1 MSEMHSE
8 WLQLEQGLR
17 AWYARPGSAGPH
29 PGVVIFIEAFGVN
42 SHFQD
47 VAERFAK
54 AGYCAI
60 VPDIYHGKV
69 YAYSD
74 FEHAIGHLKTL
85 KDDMVMQEAGQAI
98 AELQK
103 RSEVHS
109 DAIGAIGFCM
119 GGRFAFMANAVH
131 ADKLGAAVAFYGA
144 GIAPDQD
151 SVGRRPLLDLVD
163 RMRAPLLLLYG
174 ADDTSITPE
183 EHGRIATAL
192 STAKKRYTLT
202 LFPGAPHGF
211 FADPRDSYRPE
222 AAAEG
227 WRLTLDH
234 FSHYLGR
241 PA

>member
-1 MSEMHSE
+1 MSEIHSE
-8 WLQLEQGLR
+8 WLQLENGPR
-17 AWYARPGSAGPH
+17 AWYARPGSNGPH

-42 SHFQD
+42 SHFQE

-60 VPDIYHGKV
+60 VPDLYHGKV
-69 YAYSD
+69 YEYAD
-74 FEHAIGHLKTL
+74 FDNAIGHLKTL
-85 KDDMVMQEAGQAI
+85 KDDLAMQEAGLAI

-103 RSEVHS
+103 RPEVMKH
-109 DAIGAIGFCM
+109 AIGAVGFCM

-131 ADKLGAAVAFYGA
+131 ADKLSAAVAFYGG
-144 GIAPDQD
+144 GIAPDKD
-151 SVGRRPLLDLVD
+151 PAGRQPLLHLVEQ
-163 RMRAPLLLLYG
+163 MRAPLLLLYG
-174 ADDTSITPE
+174 ADDHSITPE
-183 EHGRIATAL
+183 EHGRIAAAL

-234 FSHYLGR
+234 FSQHLGGQ
-241 PA
+241 A

>member
-1 MSEMHSE
+1 MSEIHSE
-8 WLQLEQGLR
+8 WLQLDQSLR
-17 AWYARPGSAGPH
+17 AWYARPGSPGPH

-60 VPDIYHGKV
+60 VPDLYHGKV
-69 YAYSD
+69 YEYSD
-74 FEHAIGHLKTL
+74 FENAIGHLKTL
-85 KDDMVMQEAGQAI
+85 KDDLAMQEAGLAI
-98 AELQK
+98 AELHK
-103 RSEVHS
+103 RPEVRS
-109 DAIGAIGFCM
+109 DAIGAVGFCM

-131 ADKLGAAVAFYGA
+131 ADKLGASVAFYGG

-151 SVGRRPLLDLVD
+151 PAGRQPLLHLVD
-163 RMRAPLLLLYG
+163 QMRAPLLLLYG

-192 STAKKRYTLT
+192 STAQKRYTLT

-234 FSHYLGR
+234 FHQYLGR
-241 PA
+241 SA